1 MIINIII
8 LFNNSIFVIF
18 FKSNILVFWG
28 IIMNS
33 LVNIGVYF
41 FWKKVL
47 ICVLNNFIKLCIIV
61 WNYLKLCVITLNFVK
76 CCVITQHLVNEEKM
90 KKFFLTKIKYF
101 IEYKKI
107 LKY

>member
-33 LVNIGVYF
+33 LVNNFIYF
-41 FWKKVL
+41 FWKEVL
-47 ICVLNNFIKLCIIV
+47 ICVLNNFKEFIIIV
-61 WNYLKLCVITLNFVK
+61 RNYLKLSVITLNFVK
-76 CCVITQHLVNEEKM
+76 FCLIIQNLVNDEKI
-90 KKFFLTKIKYF
+90 KNFFLNENQIFY
-101 IEYKKI
+101 
-107 LKY
+107 